1 MKVDVVTT
9 NLRIPKVDWLQIRAA
24 AGELGMSVNR
34 YINFLIKSQ
43 LARRELG
50 EEIKK
55 GATKAPIWQLDKI
68 IIGAGKDLNKDDKTI
83 YG

>member
-1 MKVDVVTT
+1 MKTNIITT

-24 AGELGMSVNR
+24 AGELGMSVNQ

-43 LARRELG
+43 SARRELG
-50 EEIKK
+50 EEIKR
-55 GATKAPIWQLDKI
+55 GTAKAPIWQLDKI
-68 IIGAGKDLNKDDKTI
+68 IMGIGKGLSKDDKTI